1 MKSLGILE
9 TLQVSV
15 LIALILAVPRSQS
28 RLYISITGSFEE
40 CEDCIFVNN
49 TINYIQWGSPTVGE
63 NRSGLEFLGSTNVTL
78 APEQRLQTGSLL
90 HHNWPIRG
98 NIPETVEL
106 VLSIVIWDD
115 EDLVPKNSPS
125 TSNFSY
131 TLRIYETS
139 NRATGLE
146 DGICEHAND
155 SGWFGLYNSSMV
167 CCPYYT
173 PEVACS
179 DKISFLT
186 PFDVDKT
193 LFIDETEYTLK
204 IEGFVNE
211 PVYEVVEDFIT
222 QEKEV
227 NSGVVYAELV
237 AVCAANATC
246 DDGNQCTFD
255 ECLDGFCFHNTS
267 TYEGKACGPDET
279 PNSLANTWRMV
290 YRFLTRG
297 ISEDEK
303 CYEYR
308 CHYGECIKIEEN
320 CTNPSSS
327 SSSSSLSDDGDGG
340 DDDDDNELLAPILG
354 SALAALCLLCCLLPC
369 LFLPFLLCPLLLFLL
384 KDASIPT
391 SVATRAMDPTELESI
406 ATNPTYN
413 PVGTTGGN
421 PLYE

>member
-1 MKSLGILE
+1 MVSLG
-9 TLQVSV
+9 TLRVCV
-15 LIALILAVPRSQS
+15 LIVLAFVIPRSQS
-28 RLYISITGSFEE
+28 VLRISITGSFRE
-40 CEDCIFVNN
+40 CEDCIFANN
-49 TINYIQWGSPTVGE
+49 TTNYIQWGSPTIGE
-63 NRSGLEFLGSTNVTL
+63 SRSGLEFLGSTNVTL
-78 APEQRLQTGSLL
+78 VPEQRLQTGSLL

-106 VLSIVIWDD
+106 VLNINIWDN
-115 EDLVPKNSPS
+115 EDLNPNFPI

-131 TLRIYETS
+131 TLHIDETN
-139 NRATGLE
+139 NRAASLE
-146 DGICEHAND
+146 DGVCGYAND

-193 LFIDETEYTLK
+193 FFIDETEYTLK

-222 QEKEV
+222 QEREV
-227 NSGVVYAELV
+227 NGGVVYAELV

-255 ECLDGFCFHNTS
+255 ECLDGFCFHNAS
-267 TYEGKACGPDET
+267 TYEGDKCGPDET
-279 PNSLANTWRMV
+279 PGSLANTWRTV
-290 YRFLTRG
+290 YRFFTRG
-297 ISEDEK
+297 VYEDEK

-308 CHYGECIKIEEN
+308 CHHGECIKIEEN
-320 CTNPSSS
+320 CNDSSS
-327 SSSSSLSDDGDGG
+327 SSSSPSLSSDGDGG
-340 DDDDDNELLAPILG
+340 DGDDDEELIASILG
-354 SALAALCLLCCLLPC
+354 STLATLCLLCCLLPC

-384 KDASIPT
+384 KDASIPVST
-391 SVATRAMDPTELESI
+391 MSTRAMDPTELHSI
-406 ATNPTYN
+406 AANPTYD
-413 PVGTTGGN
+413 PVGTGGDN